1 MLNRFLGIDNCI
13 GCGKLLKLP
22 DQLRCKEYKQII
34 KSNCY
39 LIPLKLECCNKP
51 FKYDLKAVKCNGD
64 KVVI

>member
-1 MLNRFLGIDNCI
+1 MINRLLGIDNCI
-13 GCGKLLKLP
+13 GCDQLLKLP

-51 FKYDLKAVKCNGD
+51 FKYDLEAD
-64 KVVI
+64 KLADDNLVN